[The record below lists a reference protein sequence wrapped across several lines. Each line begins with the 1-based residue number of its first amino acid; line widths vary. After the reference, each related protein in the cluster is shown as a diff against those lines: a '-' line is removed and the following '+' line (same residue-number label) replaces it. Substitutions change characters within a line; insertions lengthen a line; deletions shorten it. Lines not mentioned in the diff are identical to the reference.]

1 MVEGTPYGWE
11 PEVAELARRRALAAE
26 LGGPERVARA
36 RAQGKLTVR
45 ERLDLLADKG
55 SFRES
60 GALVGDAV
68 YEGDELI
75 GFTPKPVVHGTC
87 TIDGRKV
94 VVVGN
99 DFTVRGGSGTG
110 HSMLLGQEPL
120 PASRALSSQLPLV
133 KLLDSAGGSIRS
145 VDEIGRTYL
154 PDGNTLVQDE
164 MQLLDV
170 APVVSAVMGP
180 VAGGPAVNACTAHF
194 SVMVDKT
201 SCVFVAGPPVVRA
214 ATGAETTKE
223 ELGGADVHARVSGVI
238 DNLAQ
243 DEKDA
248 LEQVRRFLSY
258 LPSNV
263 HQLPPRGST
272 SDPVDRRDEALLG
285 LVPRNPRQPHDM
297 HRLIDSVVDVGSF
310 FEIAPLYGAARI
322 TGLAR
327 VNGYPVGI
335 MANNPMQ
342 GAGATNVAGAEK
354 ALRIMQLCDTF
365 HLPLVSFAD
374 EPGFLVGHQS
384 EADGIERT
392 GARLAWMSCRSRM
405 PWITFVIRRL
415 YGVAG
420 QVQHRP
426 TGMYRRYAWPSARW
440 GSIPIEGGVLAAY
453 KSEIDAADDPVAA
466 RREIEQRLQRLTSP
480 FRTAEV
486 TGQDIID
493 PRDTRLLLAEF
504 VEDAQ
509 HVLATQLGPPAVPY
523 RP

>member
-1 MVEGTPYGWE
+1 VDEPGSQDWQ
-11 PEVAELARRRALAAE
+11 PEVDELLRRQELAAE
-26 LGGPERVARA
+26 LGGVVRVARA
-36 RAQGKLTVR
+36 HAAGKNTVR
-45 ERLDLLADKG
+45 ERIDLLVDKG

-60 GALVGDAV
+60 GALVGEAV
-68 YEGDELI
+68 YDGDELV

-94 VVVGN
+94 VVCGN
-99 DFTVRGGSGTG
+99 DFTIRGGSGGG
-110 HSMLLGQEPL
+110 HPGMLGQEPS
-120 PASRALSSQLPLV
+120 PGQRALASQLPLV
-133 KLLDSAGGSIRS
+133 KLLDSAGGSVRS
-145 VDEIGRTYL
+145 VDEMGRTYL
-154 PDGNTLVQDE
+154 PDGNALVQDE
-164 MQLLDV
+164 MLLLDV
-170 APVVSAVMGP
+170 APVVSAVMGA
-180 VAGGPAVNACTAHF
+180 VAGGPAVSACTSHF
-194 SVMVDKT
+194 SVMVADT
-201 SCVFVAGPPVVRA
+201 SCLFVAGPPVVRA
-214 ATGAETTKE
+214 ATGAQTTKE
-223 ELGGADVHARVSGVI
+223 ELGGADVHGRVSGVV
-238 DNLAQ
+238 DNVAV

-263 HQLPPRGST
+263 HSLPPRGDT
-272 SDPVDRRDEALLG
+272 SDPAERREEELLG

-297 HRLIDSVVDVGSF
+297 HRLLELVLDVGSL
-310 FEIAPLYGAARI
+310 FEISPLYGQARI

-327 VNGYPVGI
+327 VNGYPVGV
-335 MANNPMQ
+335 MANNPLR
-342 GAGATNVAGAEK
+342 GAGATDVAAAEK
-354 ALRIMQLCDTF
+354 VLRLMQLCDTF

-374 EPGFLVGHQS
+374 EPGFLVGHES
-384 EADGIERT
+384 ESRGIERA

-405 PWITFVIRRL
+405 PWITFVVRRL

-453 KSEIDAADDPVAA
+453 KGEIDASDDPVAA
-466 RREIEQRLQRLTSP
+466 RQEIEQRLQRLTSP

-493 PRDTRLLLAEF
+493 PRDTRVLLAEF

-509 HVLATQLGPPAVPY
+509 LVLGTQLGPPAVPY

>member
-1 MVEGTPYGWE
+1 MDESTPRGWE
-11 PEVAELARRRALAAE
+11 PEIAELEQRQALAAE

-60 GALVGDAV
+60 GALVGEAV
-68 YEGDELI
+68 YEGDELV

-87 TIDGRKV
+87 LVEGRKV
-94 VVVGN
+94 VVCGN
-99 DFTVRGGSGTG
+99 DFTVRGGSGSG
-110 HSMLLGQEPL
+110 HVGLLGQEPL
-120 PASRALSSQLPLV
+120 PAQRALTSRLPLV
-133 KLLDSAGGSIRS
+133 KLLDSAGGSVRS

-154 PDGNTLVQDE
+154 PDGNTLVQAE

-170 APVVSAVMGP
+170 APVVSAVMGS
-180 VAGGPAVNACTAHF
+180 VAGGPAVSACTAHF
-194 SVMVDKT
+194 SVMVENT
-201 SCVFVAGPPVVRA
+201 SCLFVAGPPVVRA

-223 ELGGADVHARVSGVI
+223 ALGGPDVHARTSGVI
-238 DNLAQ
+238 DNLAMDEQ
-243 DEKDA
+243 DAID
-248 LEQVRRFLSY
+248 QIRRFLSY
-258 LPSNV
+258 LPGNV
-263 HQLPPRGST
+263 DQMAPRGDT
-272 SDPVDRRDEALLG
+272 SDSPERRDEALLD
-285 LVPRNPRQPHDM
+285 LIPRNPRRPHDM
-297 HRLIDSVVDVGSF
+297 HQLLECVLDEGSF
-310 FEIAPLYGAARI
+310 FEIAPLYGPSRI

-327 VNGYPVGI
+327 VNGYPVGV
-335 MANNPMQ
+335 MANNPKQ

-354 ALRIMQLCDTF
+354 VLRLMQLCDTF

-374 EPGFLVGHQS
+374 EPGFLVGHAS
-384 EADGIERT
+384 EASGIERT
-392 GARLAWMSCRSRM
+392 GAQLAWMSCRSRM
-405 PWITFVIRRL
+405 PWITFVVRRL

-426 TGMYRRYAWPSARW
+426 TGMFRRYAWPSARW

-453 KSEIDAADDPVAA
+453 RGEIEAAPDPAA
-466 RREIEQRLQRLTSP
+466 KRQEIEQRLQRLTSP

-509 HVLATQLGPPAVPY
+509 PVLQTQLGPPAIPY